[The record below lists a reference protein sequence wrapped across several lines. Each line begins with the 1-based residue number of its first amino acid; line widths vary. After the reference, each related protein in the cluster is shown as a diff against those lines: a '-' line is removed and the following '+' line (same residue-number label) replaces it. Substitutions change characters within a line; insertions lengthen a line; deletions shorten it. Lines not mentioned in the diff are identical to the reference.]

1 MDYTVACMGK
11 NTAETRLRMRG
22 AKKDG
27 EEFKCQIVNKNM
39 AI

>member
-11 NTAETRLRMRG
+11 NTAEARLRRRG

-27 EEFKCQIVNKNM
+27 EDLNAKL
-39 AI
+39 